1 VSTLYIVATPIGNLK
16 DITLRALE
24 VLQSVDVVA
33 CEDTRHTLKLL
44 NAHNITKRLIS
55 CRADNEEQSAAGIC
69 RILEEGRTVAYASDA
84 GTPSLSDPGAAL
96 VQAVRRAGFSVL
108 PIPGPSALATLVS
121 VAGLRERTV
130 TFDGF
135 LSPKA
140 GKRRSRIRELLD
152 RGEAFVV
159 YESPFRLLK
168 LLADIADLSP
178 ESEIFIGREMTKV
191 HEEYRAA
198 TAKELLE
205 EFGARVRIL
214 GEVSVLVSGKKK
226 A

>member
-1 VSTLYIVATPIGNLK
+1 MSTLYVVATPIGNLK

-24 VLQSVDVVA
+24 VLQSVDVIA

-44 NAHNITKRLIS
+44 NAHNIKKHLIS
-55 CRADNEEQSAAGIC
+55 CRADNEAQSAAGIC
-69 RILEEGRTVAYASDA
+69 GILGEGRTVAYASDA
-84 GTPSLSDPGAAL
+84 GTPALSDPGAAL
-96 VQAVRRAGFSVL
+96 VQAVRRAGYPVV
-108 PIPGPSALATLVS
+108 PIPGASALATLVS

-130 TFDGF
+130 TFEGF

-140 GKRRSRIRELLD
+140 GKRRARIRELLE

-159 YESPFRLLK
+159 YESPFRFLK
-168 LLADIADLSP
+168 LLADLADLSP
-178 ESEIFIGREMTKV
+178 EREIFVGREMTKV

-198 TAKELLE
+198 TAKALLE
-205 EFGARVRIL
+205 EFGARGRIL
-214 GEVSVLVSGKKK
+214 GEVSVLVLGKKK